1 MRDLIILSIVA
12 VAAVLALK
20 RPWVGVM
27 LWTWLSIMNPHR
39 FAWGFAYS
47 APLAAIAA
55 GATILGLLMT
65 RDRQSP
71 FQGAPMAWFAL
82 FACWM
87 TVSWLFGMDPVG
99 DYAQWNKVIKIYFM
113 TFVAAMLVI
122 NRMQI
127 LAFAWVTVGSMAL
140 LGAKGG
146 LFTVLSG
153 GNSRVWGPPGSFIE
167 DNNEFALS
175 LIMTIPLLHFLQ
187 LQVKALWLKYGFTM
201 LMMLCAAAAIGT
213 HSRGGFLAIGA
224 MSAMFWLRSRKKA
237 LIGGFLLFG
246 VLVALP
252 MMPEHWWTR
261 METISTYQE
270 DASAM
275 GRINAWGVAW
285 NVAVHN
291 VFGGGMSYQ
300 HPIFFFL
307 YGTYETSVRAA
318 HSIYFQV
325 LGNHGFVGL
334 FLFLGI
340 WFSTYRTAGWLRKNG
355 RAQEQSAWTAD
366 LGSMIQV
373 SLVGY
378 ATGGAFLSLSY
389 FDLPYNMMVLAVMTR
404 AWVQRRGWER
414 DVEMPWL
421 QYIGL
426 RRAPKPDPQ
435 FGRRAAPGHSSP

>member
-1 MRDLIILSIVA
+1 
-12 VAAVLALK
+12 
-20 RPWVGVM
+20 
-27 LWTWLSIMNPHR
+27 
-39 FAWGFAYS
+39 
-47 APLAAIAA
+47 
-55 GATILGLLMT
+55 
-65 RDRQSP
+65 
-71 FQGAPMAWFAL
+71 
-82 FACWM
+82 
-87 TVSWLFGMDPVG
+87 
-99 DYAQWNKVIKIYFM
+99 
-113 TFVAAMLVI
+113 
-122 NRMQI
+122 
-127 LAFAWVTVGSMAL
+127 
-140 LGAKGG
+140 
-146 LFTVLSG
+146 
-153 GNSRVWGPPGSFIE
+153 
-167 DNNEFALS
+167 
-175 LIMTIPLLHFLQ
+175 
-187 LQVKALWLKYGFTM
+187 
-201 LMMLCAAAAIGT
+201 
-213 HSRGGFLAIGA
+213 
-224 MSAMFWLRSRKKA
+224 
-237 LIGGFLLFG
+237 
-246 VLVALP
+246 
-252 MMPEHWWTR
+252 
-261 METISTYQE
+261 
-270 DASAM
+270 
-275 GRINAWGVAW
+275 
-285 NVAVHN
+285 
-291 VFGGGMSYQ
+291 MSYQ

>member
-1 MRDLIILSIVA
+1 
-12 VAAVLALK
+12 
-20 RPWVGVM
+20 
-27 LWTWLSIMNPHR
+27 
-39 FAWGFAYS
+39 
-47 APLAAIAA
+47 
-55 GATILGLLMT
+55 
-65 RDRQSP
+65 
-71 FQGAPMAWFAL
+71 
-82 FACWM
+82 
-87 TVSWLFGMDPVG
+87 
-99 DYAQWNKVIKIYFM
+99 
-113 TFVAAMLVI
+113 
-122 NRMQI
+122 
-127 LAFAWVTVGSMAL
+127 
-140 LGAKGG
+140 
-146 LFTVLSG
+146 
-153 GNSRVWGPPGSFIE
+153 
-167 DNNEFALS
+167 
-175 LIMTIPLLHFLQ
+175 MTIPLLHFLQ

-404 AWVQRRGWER
+404 AWVERRGWER